1 MNTSKIELDANQA
14 FFFDKNRQ
22 VNDEYGKKLVKFYDT
37 KVQATNFQD
46 VVEAEIT
53 INNYVNAT
61 THGKIPNILR
71 AEELINAQMIL
82 ITAVFFKGQWK
93 VLQFMRLYTV

>member
-1 MNTSKIELDANQA
+1 MNTSKIELDVNQA

-22 VNDEYGKKLVKFYDT
+22 INDDYGKKLNKFYDT
-37 KVQATNFQD
+37 KVLATNFQD
-46 VVEAEIT
+46 VVEAEIA
-53 INNYVNAT
+53 INNYVNT
-61 THGKIPNILR
+61 TTRGKIPNILR

-93 VLQFMRLYTV
+93 VYIHLN